1 MADEP
6 GGVRLTGVRTGSP
19 ADSAG
24 LRAGDIL
31 IGLGTHAIANLQDF
45 QNALMSYQAGDRVEV
60 RYRRG
65 EQTLSVT
72 VTLGGRPAN

>member
-1 MADEP
+1 
-6 GGVRLTGVRTGSP
+6 
-19 ADSAG
+19 
-24 LRAGDIL
+24 
-31 IGLGTHAIANLQDF
+31 
-45 QNALMSYQAGDRVEV
+45 MSYQAGDRVEV